1 MPSHIPTV
9 KLNLPVGHMAT
20 YGTAYGGKFG
30 EAAVL
35 FFKWQ
40 MKGDAKAGE
49 NFLNPASSPLTKKG
63 WNIEIKNFGARR
75 MVQNATENYA

>member
-40 MKGDAKAGE
+40 MKGDQAAGA
-49 NFLNPASSPLTKKG
+49 NFLNPATSPLTKKG
-63 WNIEIKNFGARR
+63 WSIQVKNFGARR
-75 MVQNATENYA
+75 AVNTTESV